1 MNRISF
7 YYRVDK
13 DIDNYIASIYRF
25 TWHKHGREDVNTW
38 VTRFLFPEELRVIRQ
53 AVDNEEATK
62 VIRLLLIK
70 LRKSNASVFLR
81 METTLE
87 QSWREKE
94 GRFVERLEHFF
105 QQPPFFTSVTAYF
118 TTLPIC
124 PYSFE
129 KSWFMVSYRFS
140 LEEQMRTICHE
151 LFHFM
156 FLHYFKEY
164 TLQTL
169 KNKQHLEVL
178 KEGLSVFLNTDFR
191 DIISVPD
198 RGYPQEKDL
207 RNYLFQQRQ
216 HEQNFLHLLD
226 AGIEF
231 LNRNLPVSI

>member
-1 MNRISF
+1 MNKINF

-13 DIDNYIASIYRF
+13 DINNYVASVYRF
-25 TWHKHGREDVNTW
+25 TRLKHGREDVNTW

-53 AVDNEEATK
+53 AVDNKEATK
-62 VIRLLLIK
+62 VIRLLLTK

-87 QSWREKE
+87 QSWRENE
-94 GRFVERLEHFF
+94 GRFFEHLEHFF
-105 QQPPFFTSVTAYF
+105 QQPLFFTRVTAYF

-124 PYSFE
+124 PYSLE
-129 KSWFMVSYRFS
+129 KLWFMVSYRFS

-169 KNKQHLEVL
+169 KNKQHIEVL
-178 KEGLSVFLNTDFR
+178 KEALTVFLNTDFR

-198 RGYPQEKDL
+198 RGYPQEKEL

-226 AGIEF
+226 AGIQF